1 MYDLF
6 IVSHVGTWWCWWAW
20 WHGFGPL
27 EAARV
32 RKES

>member
-1 MYDLF
+1 MYNLF
-6 IVSHVGTWWCWWAW
+6 IVSHVGTW

-32 RKES
+32 RKQS